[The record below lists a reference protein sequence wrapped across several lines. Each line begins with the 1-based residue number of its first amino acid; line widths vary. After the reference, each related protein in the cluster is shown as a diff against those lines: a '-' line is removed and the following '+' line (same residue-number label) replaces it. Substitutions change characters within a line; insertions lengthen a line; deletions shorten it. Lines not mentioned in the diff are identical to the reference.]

1 MCDQVLLSEIYTDP
15 GGARV
20 VVKELKANASAK
32 EQNDFLQQGDPYRW
46 TPTPEPLKFFLAF
59 YFKTSV
65 WTEIS
70 IWHQCNVSSTLYLSS
85 HTSKILFAVLIN
97 IFLNMFYVLLSTQSV
112 AAPKYPPM
120 PGPVCRGHSLPA
132 CLWVLWNGEW
142 PHALLNVI
150 SRHKYTFQCIQV
162 C

>member
-46 TPTPEPLKFFLAF
+46 TPTPEPLKFFLVF

-97 IFLNMFYVLLSTQSV
+97 IFLNMFYVLFVYTECCSTQISSNAWASVSRPFPSCLSLSTV
-112 AAPKYPPM
+112 KW
-120 PGPVCRGHSLPA
+120 
-132 CLWVLWNGEW
+132 WVTTCS
-142 PHALLNVI
+142 A
-150 SRHKYTFQCIQV
+150 KCYF
-162 C
+162 